1 MENPYKRKKEP
12 ELVRQAILNA
22 AIEIGAT
29 DWHQVTFQSI
39 AEKTGVSKGGIIH
52 HFSNKEELLDCI
64 MKQSMIELTDW
75 IIEEKRSTGTEN
87 GSMAYLQVILK
98 RNGDAHYKCTM
109 RVIMQAIL
117 VNEKYV
123 LLWEKWF
130 AEHIIEGSRSEQ
142 NVNSLI
148 INLVTDGLWYADN
161 LGRNQISIHQ
171 RDQIAETL
179 TNFSKTVRN

>member
-12 ELVRQAILNA
+12 ELVRQTILNA

-29 DWHQVTFQSI
+29 DWHHVTFQSI

-64 MKQSMIELTDW
+64 MKRSLIELTEW
-75 IIEEKRSTGTEN
+75 IIEEKKITGTEN

-98 RNGDAHYKCTM
+98 KNGDAHYKCTM

-123 LLWEKWF
+123 LLWEEWF
-130 AEHIIEGSRSEQ
+130 AEHIIHGCRSEQ

-161 LGRNQISIHQ
+161 LGRNRISAHQ
-171 RDQIAETL
+171 KEQIAETL
-179 TNFSKTVRN
+179 TRLSRDAKN